1 VRPRCHTPQRK
12 LRATLAR
19 AAPNRF
25 AFVRLSQVWSLPVFH
40 VHSDETFATFLRDT
54 DKSTGGEIRRAIE
67 AGALKVLR
75 EKSAAASAAA
85 AAGAGREGVAAA
97 DTAAATA
104 AAAVATAQ
112 AAASTPGHRRSP
124 EPGAAGGLADGL
136 SDGVSDGLSD
146 GLAGGLCDV
155 DSRISYTL
163 PLLLPR
169 AGGGLNYLDFRH
181 TQPEQCEPTHPA
193 AAAHAGHSRDGRS
206 SRGSSRG
213 SGSSGSSGSSES
225 ASLAARARH
234 PKWSAALAAVLGQ
247 SDPRE
252 VQRVQVNCLY
262 ILIKNTTGPSITI
275 VLASLDE
282 CWVWPCR

>member
-1 VRPRCHTPQRK
+1 
-12 LRATLAR
+12 
-19 AAPNRF
+19 
-25 AFVRLSQVWSLPVFH
+25 VRLSQVWSLPVFH

-112 AAASTPGHRRSP
+112 AAASTPGLS
-124 EPGAAGGLADGL
+124 DGL
-136 SDGVSDGLSD
+136 SDGLAD

-193 AAAHAGHSRDGRS
+193 AAALAGHSRDGRS

-234 PKWSAALAAVLGQ
+234 PKWSAALAAVLGP
-247 SDPRE
+247 SDPRA

-262 ILIKNTTGPSITI
+262 ISIKNTNGPSITI